1 MLPLRHARR
10 WQLAGVA
17 VLMLVLAATLMPST
31 WFMQEMRDPRFAHSD
46 KWFHAITF
54 LLLTVWFAGQYS
66 RRSYWRIATGM
77 LVFGAFI
84 EICQRTLTTY
94 RSAETLD
101 LVADAI
107 GVAAGLMIAWAW
119 AGGWS
124 LKVEQWIAARE

>member
-17 VLMLVLAATLMPST
+17 VLILVLAATLMPAM
-31 WFMQEMRDPRFAHSD
+31 WFMQEIRDPRFAHSD
-46 KWFHAITF
+46 KWLHAITF
-54 LLLTVWFAGQYS
+54 MLLTVWFAGQYS
-66 RRSYWRIATGM
+66 RQSYWRIAAGM
-77 LVFGAFI
+77 LAFGAFI

-107 GVAAGLMIAWAW
+107 GVTAGLVIAWAG

>member
-10 WQLAGVA
+10 WQFAGVA
-17 VLMLVLAATLMPST
+17 VLILVLAATLMPAM

-54 LLLTVWFAGQYS
+54 MLLTVWFAGQYS
-66 RRSYWRIATGM
+66 RRSYWRIAAGM
-77 LVFGAFI
+77 LAFGAFI
-84 EICQRTLTTY
+84 EICQRVLTTY

-101 LVADAI
+101 FAADAI
-107 GVAAGLMIAWAW
+107 GITAGLLIAWAG

-124 LKVEQWIAARE
+124 LRVEQWIAARE